1 MYFGHALIGLAGP
14 PSPMFVNF
22 FRSRKGQ
29 SAFLR
34 ERLSGQGQATLKQV
48 FDRLLTIRMDAAEP
62 LSEAQLSEITPL
74 FESCL
79 FEILYMRSTLIQLQN
94 EWPSFAA
101 RRRSFVP
108 GRAIGRE
115 PLPLKRVQHDIPA
128 LRFYQRGIA
137 ADDAYIQ
144 FISFYHVLEYYFISV
159 SDDILY
165 KKLSRVFVDPA
176 FRPTPRHFDK
186 IILAVEDHKRTN
198 DETEM
203 LRNVLS
209 TYCDDKEVIELIQG
223 HETHEKAKI
232 YTEKAECF
240 GEELEKLTL
249 REGHIFGPIAKR
261 IKVIRNT
268 LVHSSDRYER
278 KERYLPSPEA
288 DKVLLR
294 EVPLLRFLAE
304 RVVIATAR
312 ALE

>member
-1 MYFGHALIGLAGP
+1 M
-14 PSPMFVNF
+14 
-22 FRSRKGQ
+22 
-29 SAFLR
+29 
-34 ERLSGQGQATLKQV
+34 
-48 FDRLLTIRMDAAEP
+48 
-62 LSEAQLSEITPL
+62 
-74 FESCL
+74 
-79 FEILYMRSTLIQLQN
+79 
-94 EWPSFAA
+94 
-101 RRRSFVP
+101 
-108 GRAIGRE
+108 
-115 PLPLKRVQHDIPA
+115 
-128 LRFYQRGIA
+128 
-137 ADDAYIQ
+137 
-144 FISFYHVLEYYFISV
+144 LEYYFISV

-165 KKLSRVFVDPA
+165 KRLSRAFVDPA
-176 FRPTPRHFDK
+176 FRPSPRHFDK

-209 TYCDDKEVIELIQG
+209 AYCDDKEVIEFIQG
-223 HETHEKAKI
+223 YETREKAKI
-232 YTEKAECF
+232 YIEKAECF
-240 GEELEKLTL
+240 GEDLEKLTL

-288 DKVLLR
+288 DRVLLR